1 MLLKLLVPI
10 ERFEVVNSK
19 ANNVCFFPQ
28 YLNNLLVESVIFVQ
42 MAS

>member
-1 MLLKLLVPI
+1 MLLKILVAI
-10 ERFEVVNSK
+10 ERFQVINSK
-19 ANNVCFFPQ
+19 SDVCFFPQ